1 MNEVKKTLVVES
13 TLKEYVSPEVKVI
26 LLHPEGVLCS
36 SGMTEKFNEQDYS
49 DGSFWN

>member
-1 MNEVKKTLVVES
+1 MNEVKKTLVAES
-13 TLKEYVSPEVKVI
+13 PLRAYLSPEIKI
-26 LLHPEGVLCS
+26 LSLHSEGVLCS